1 MQAHGRNSNNSLIAA
16 LSPMADAVPNSSYFR
31 SLELLCKKQA
41 ALTMSE
47 VTRSALLTM
56 ADEYGKQAEL
66 LERQSPGGAEPRD

>member
-1 MQAHGRNSNNSLIAA
+1 
-16 LSPMADAVPNSSYFR
+16 MADAGSNSSHFR

-66 LERQSPGGAEPRD
+66 LERQSPTDARPRD